1 MRAICG
7 KRHRDLV
14 CYEGSLEGFLMRE
27 DIPEGQDEVI
37 GMFLDRISPLRGEIE
52 QIYLFGSRSR
62 GDWRPDS
69 DYDLLIVLERKDGR
83 IVDGLYDGVMDVLL
97 STGRL
102 ISLKIFTRSEF
113 DRLRSIPTP
122 FMQNLMREGI
132 KIG

>member
-1 MRAICG
+1 
-7 KRHRDLV
+7 LV
-14 CYEGSLEGFLMRE
+14 CYEGSREGSLMRE

-37 GMFLDRISPLRGEIE
+37 EMFLDRISPLRGEIE

-69 DYDLLIVLERKDGR
+69 DYDLLIVLKRKDGR

>member
-1 MRAICG
+1 M
-7 KRHRDLV
+7 V
-14 CYEGSLEGFLMRE
+14 CYEGSREGSLMRE

-37 GMFLDRISPLRGEIE
+37 EMFLDRISPLRGEIE

-69 DYDLLIVLERKDGR
+69 DYDLLIVLKRKDGR

>member
-1 MRAICG
+1 
-7 KRHRDLV
+7 
-14 CYEGSLEGFLMRE
+14 MRE

-69 DYDLLIVLERKDGR
+69 DYDLLIVLERKDRR

-122 FMQNLMREGI
+122 FMQNLMKEGI

>member
-1 MRAICG
+1 
-7 KRHRDLV
+7 
-14 CYEGSLEGFLMRE
+14 MRE

-69 DYDLLIVLERKDGR
+69 DYDLLIVLERKDRR

>member
-1 MRAICG
+1 
-7 KRHRDLV
+7 
-14 CYEGSLEGFLMRE
+14 MRE
-27 DIPEGQDEVI
+27 DIPEWQDEVI

-69 DYDLLIVLERKDGR
+69 DYDLLIVLKRKDRR

>member
-1 MRAICG
+1 
-7 KRHRDLV
+7 
-14 CYEGSLEGFLMRE
+14 MRE

-69 DYDLLIVLERKDGR
+69 DYDLLIVLKRKDGR